1 MRLETFWQDLR
12 YAARGLRQKPG
23 FAAAVVLTL
32 GLGIGANAAM
42 FGVTDRLLFRP
53 PTLMQDPDRVHR
65 VYLVRTFEGK
75 ENFGSYFQYTRYKD
89 LQRWTTSFDVTAAVS
104 ESEIAVGVG
113 ENAFEMQVGAVSA
126 SFWSL
131 FEARPVLGRFFTAAE
146 DTTPLGASV
155 VVLSYPFWQS
165 RYGGRTDVLGER
177 LKIAKVD
184 YEIIG
189 VAPKGFAGVSTTRIP
204 VAWVPITTYAGTEF
218 TWNPDDLSNWY
229 TKYNISWMQ
238 MYARRKPGVTQE
250 QADADLSNAFRR
262 SYAAQREMSPA
273 TTLAEIAKPRAIAG
287 SVLPAR
293 SPQPSEVSKVARWV
307 SGVAI
312 IVMLIAA
319 ANVANL
325 LLARALRRRRE
336 VAVRLAL
343 GVSRGRLLSQLL
355 TESVLL
361 AVVGGV
367 VGLLIAQWGGA
378 VLTTLFLPDGET
390 LSVARDSRTLIF
402 AGAAVLFVGLF
413 TGLAPA
419 LHSRR
424 GDLTTALK
432 SGAREGTYH
441 RSRTRSALLLAQ
453 GALSVVLLVGAG
465 LFVRSLGNVRSLSM
479 GYDIDPLIWV
489 GVEERGEKLT
499 PAEKHAL
506 RERLAEEAR
515 ALPNVANASR
525 AVTVPFYMTWDE
537 GIFVPG
543 IDSSVINAMG
553 SFRIQAAAPEYLETM
568 GTRLIRGRF
577 IDRTDTENSPK
588 VMVVSETM
596 ARKLWPGK
604 EALGQ
609 CVRIGQTDTVPC
621 TTVVGITQD
630 VRADDS
636 FAEDRMLYYFRPITQ
651 ANPNGGG
658 VFVRVRGGGQSAERE
673 AESVRRALQKFMPG
687 AAYVTTTPMSEI
699 FAPTIRP
706 WRLGATMFVAFGG
719 LALVLAAIG
728 LYSVIAYNVTQRT
741 HELGVRVAFGA
752 QVRDVIR
759 LVLGEG
765 LRITTLGIVV
775 GAGIALYAGRYVA
788 PLLFKVQPTDP
799 LVFGG
804 VIAVLLLT
812 ATLAALVPALRAAKV
827 DPNVALRTE

>member
-1 MRLETFWQDLR
+1 MRLDSLWQDVR
-12 YAARGLRQKPG
+12 YAARGLRKKPG

-42 FGVTDRLLFRP
+42 FGITDRLLFRP
-53 PTLMQDPDRVHR
+53 PEMMRDPDRVHR
-65 VYLVRTFEGK
+65 VYLVRTFDGK
-75 ENFGSYFQYTRYKD
+75 ENYGSYFQYTRYKE
-89 LQRWTTSFDVTAAVS
+89 LQRWTSSFDVSAAVT
-104 ESEIAVGVG
+104 ENEMAVGVG

-131 FEARPVLGRFFTAAE
+131 FDARPVLGRFFTAAE
-146 DTTPLGASV
+146 DTTPVGAAV

-165 RYGGRTDVLGER
+165 RYGGRANVIGER
-177 LKIAKVD
+177 VKIAKVD

-189 VAPKGFAGVSTTRIP
+189 VAPRGFAGVATSRIP

-218 TWNPDDLSNWY
+218 TWNPKDLSNWY

-238 MYARRKPGVTQE
+238 MYARRKPGVSQE
-250 QADADLSNAFRR
+250 QATADLTNAYRR
-262 SYAAQREMSPA
+262 SYQAQRELSPQ
-273 TTLAEIAKPRAIAG
+273 TTLAEIAKPRAVAG
-287 SVLPAR
+287 SVLAAR

-343 GVSRGRLLSQLL
+343 GVSRARLLSQLL

-361 AVVGGV
+361 AVVGGI
-367 VGLLIAQWGGA
+367 VGLLVAQWGGA
-378 VLTTLFLPDGET
+378 ILRTLFLPNSDRV
-390 LSVARDSRTLIF
+390 SVATDARTLLF
-402 AGAAVLFVGLF
+402 AGAAVLFVGLL
-413 TGLAPA
+413 TGLAPV
-419 LHSRR
+419 LQSRKA
-424 GDLTTALK
+424 DLTTALK
-432 SGAREGTYH
+432 SGSREGTYH
-441 RSRTRSALLLAQ
+441 RSRMRTALLLMQ

-465 LFVRSLGNVRSLSM
+465 LFVRSLDNVRSLSM
-479 GYDIDPLIWV
+479 GYDIDPIVWV
-489 GVEERGEKLT
+489 GVEERGEKLSA
-499 PAEKHAL
+499 AEKGQL
-506 RERLAEEAR
+506 RDRLADAAR
-515 ALPNVANASR
+515 ALGNVETASR

-543 IDSSVINAMG
+543 LDSGVVNAMG
-553 SFRIQAAAPEYLETM
+553 SFRIQAAAPEYLATM
-568 GTRLIRGRF
+568 GTRLLRGRF
-577 IDRTDTENSPK
+577 IDRTDTEKSPK
-588 VMVVSETM
+588 IMVVSETM
-596 ARKLWPGK
+596 AKRIWPGK
-604 EALGQ
+604 DAIGQ
-609 CVRIGQTDTVPC
+609 CVRIGADTMPC
-621 TTVVGITQD
+621 TTVVGITED
-630 VRADDS
+630 VRADDE
-636 FAEDRMLYYFRPITQ
+636 FAADKLLYYFRPITQ
-651 ANPNGGG
+651 ANPEGGG
-658 VFVRVRGGGQSAERE
+658 VFVRVRGSAERE
-673 AESVRRALQKFMPG
+673 AESVRRALQKHMPG

-752 QVRDVIR
+752 QVRDLIR

-765 LRITTLGIVV
+765 LRITTVGIVV
-775 GAGIALYAGRYVA
+775 GTAIALYAGRFVA
-788 PLLFKVQPTDP
+788 PLLFRVKPTDP
-799 LVFGG
+799 LVFGA
-804 VIAVLLLT
+804 VIGVLLLT
-812 ATLAALVPALRAAKV
+812 ATLAALMPALRAAKV